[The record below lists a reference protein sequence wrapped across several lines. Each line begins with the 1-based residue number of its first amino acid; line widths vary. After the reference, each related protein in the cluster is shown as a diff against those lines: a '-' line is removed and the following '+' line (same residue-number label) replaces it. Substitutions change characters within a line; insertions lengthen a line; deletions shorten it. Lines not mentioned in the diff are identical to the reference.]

1 MLGSIPAHSR
11 WICAACGRE
20 AQELV
25 SLAGPRPHLGYRPP
39 VSGRWLLGEERSVG
53 GCAVW
58 WPQRPALVRGSLS
71 HIGDLRA
78 QLAFAEGDP
87 GRAAHL
93 AGAAEGLRRRSG
105 FSTWPTLRRGE
116 AELAAQARQTL
127 GTAGLNR
134 RSPPGPRSASRR
146 RWPPSGTSPV
156 TASSRREPW
165 RADPIGSN
173 HRRKRRSR
181 PDRKDAGSRGAGL
194 KLSFCLSSSSPSS
207 SYAYQTPTSS

>member
-1 MLGSIPAHSR
+1 MDLRRLRARGARAGVAGRP
-11 WICAACGRE
+11 CGRTWGTGHPFR
-20 AQELV
+20 AAGCWVRKDQ
-25 SLAGPRPHLGYRPP
+25 LAVVR
-39 VSGRWLLGEERSVG
+39 SGWS
-53 GCAVW
+53 
-58 WPQRPALVRGSLS
+58 QRPALVRGSLS

-127 GTAGLNR
+127 GTAGLTR

-165 RADPIGSN
+165 RADPISSN